1 MFESALRKY
10 ASSGN
15 IKFFNNPI
23 KLNLEQRQRQ
33 LSYIK
38 EITKNDNINFR
49 VIENN
54 LLDNIKIDENPSMY
68 LSDKISFLKQEYNE
82 NSADY
87 MIINDKNLIKILNN
101 FFEKVWIEKVI
112 SNNNSEHDS
121 ENIITESLRY
131 INILNDNIKNTN

>member
-1 MFESALRKY
+1 
-10 ASSGN
+10 
-15 IKFFNNPI
+15 
-23 KLNLEQRQRQ
+23 
-33 LSYIK
+33 
-38 EITKNDNINFR
+38 
-49 VIENN
+49 
-54 LLDNIKIDENPSMY
+54 MY